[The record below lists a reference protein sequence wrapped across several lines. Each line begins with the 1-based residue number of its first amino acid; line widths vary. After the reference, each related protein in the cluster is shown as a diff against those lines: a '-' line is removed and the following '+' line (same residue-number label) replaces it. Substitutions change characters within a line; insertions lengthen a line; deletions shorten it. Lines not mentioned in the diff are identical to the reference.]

1 MKKKYPKIK
10 TEKML
15 FEKLH
20 CVFLIDL
27 TDYGFQLKKPFVK
40 TVLVEIAK

>member
-1 MKKKYPKIK
+1 MKKMYPKIK

-15 FEKLH
+15 SEKLH

-27 TDYGFQLKKPFVK
+27 MEL
-40 TVLVEIAK
+40 